1 VPILIGGEGV
11 RVLHRVVEYGDGCI
25 PNWESGTIERV
36 VELNRL
42 SNEAGR
48 GHLPTTAY
56 SVPHERD
63 IVRARIGS
71 GVERIV
77 FNIPSNDRTET
88 LAALNRLGPIMT

>member
-42 SNEAGR
+42 SNEEGR

-56 SVPHERD
+56 SVPHQRD
-63 IVRARIGS
+63 IVGARIGS
-71 GVERIV
+71 GVERIG
-77 FNIPSNDRTET
+77 FNFSSNDPAET
-88 LAALNRLGPIMT
+88 LAALDRLGRIMT